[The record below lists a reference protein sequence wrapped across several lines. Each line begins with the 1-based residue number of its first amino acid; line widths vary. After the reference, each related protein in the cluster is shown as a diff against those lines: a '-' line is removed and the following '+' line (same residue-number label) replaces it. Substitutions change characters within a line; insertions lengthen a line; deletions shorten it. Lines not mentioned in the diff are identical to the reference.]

1 MKSDVVVGDCWWTHE
16 FMFRLLLSYVVDAN
30 SCFGYCKLCC
40 YDQVIAV
47 FLSLYDFGENDEL
60 SWIMGFDDF

>member
-1 MKSDVVVGDCWWTHE
+1 
-16 FMFRLLLSYVVDAN
+16 MFRLLLSYVVDAN